1 MKKENSLKS
10 ILAILVII
18 LLCLVSFGGIYVKD
32 RNVMKN
38 WLPEYTLGMD
48 TGNYNIVKLNVEE
61 DKEESTDSTS
71 DLVGEAEGEV
81 SIEGTEENTEN
92 VSAESTSA
100 NNGQA
105 KKQYT
110 VDDYKKTK
118 AIIEKRLKL
127 SGVEQYTLRL
137 DEATGSMVMEFP
149 EDANISV
156 LNNVFSPGKVE
167 FKIEK
172 NETAST
178 VASDEVQVDENG
190 NEIVENAEENAT
202 QETEKSNE
210 VTGVIADKSAIKDIK
225 TSITQTYADDQTGY
239 TSLIRMDIEF
249 TSDAVKKFKEIRDG
263 YVTPVDENGN
273 IADNTVKIYLDDSA
287 FYSGT
292 EKEFLD
298 TVVDG
303 VLPIRFGDYSTDT
316 EILNTRLAIADSEKA
331 VLTTEILPVS
341 YNSNYSNI
349 VHSNISKTGVIG
361 VFAVLLAAMCVYLVI
376 KYKLNGLFA
385 ELSILGFAATL
396 LLVLRWTSV
405 QMSVASLV
413 SIAGVLI
420 AQFIYLIKVLNSG
433 KSTSKAFNE
442 ETISFT
448 KMIVPAF
455 ILGVVAALLPS
466 MKNVGI
472 IPGNIFDLA
481 NFGMVIFWAVIV
493 FEIFN
498 NILTRAILTNA
509 KNK

>member
-18 LLCLVSFGGIYVKD
+18 LLCLVSFGGIYIKD

-71 DLVGEAEGEV
+71 NLVGEAEGEV

-92 VSAESTSA
+92 ASAD
-100 NNGQA
+100 NGQA

-118 AIIEKRLKL
+118 SIIEKRLKL

-172 NETAST
+172 NEANST
-178 VASDEVQVDENG
+178 VASDEAQVDESG
-190 NEIVENAEENAT
+190 NEIIENAEENAT

-225 TSITQTYADDQTGY
+225 TSIAQTYVDDQTGY

-263 YVTPVDENGN
+263 YVTPIDENGN

-316 EILNTRLAIADSEKA
+316 EVLNTRLAIADSEKA

-341 YNSNYSNI
+341 YNSNYNNI

-361 VFAVLLAAMCVYLVI
+361 VFAVLLAVMCVYLVI
-376 KYKLNGLFA
+376 KYKLKGLFA

-420 AQFIYLIKVLNSG
+420 AQFIYLIKVLNSD

-442 ETISFT
+442 ETIGFT

-481 NFGMVIFWAVIV
+481 NFGMVIFWAVII